1 MNPLNNA
8 PLTVQSNP
16 QTAPDQSGDFYE
28 QKPEIQK
35 SQKLANIEGIN
46 RWSVYIF
53 WFSLGVTIAHVSRLF
68 GTWILFLVFKLSVS
82 GYLMF
87 ITPEGDESN
96 IYLRRA
102 CGLAIFLSSVAYWD
116 ALIQIAVLPITIVL
130 PTIKALIL
138 PLWLVGLIIIFAL
151 LLISLGIALT
161 AN

>member
-16 QTAPDQSGDFYE
+16 QTAPSHEGDFYE
-28 QKPEIQK
+28 QEPSIHQ

-53 WFSLGVTIAHVSRLF
+53 WFSLGVTVAHVSRLF
-68 GTWILFLVFKLSVS
+68 GTWILFLVFILSVS

-102 CGLAIFLSSVAYWD
+102 CGLAVFLSSVAYWD
-116 ALIQIAVLPITIVL
+116 ALIQIAVLPITII
-130 PTIKALIL
+130 TLIL